1 MAKLVPIK
9 RPKEEVILPKAQQYA
24 KCVGVV
30 PMLVIR
36 SILLTRRRNKPNFK
50 VETRGRGG
58 ALCPFVHDAASRTN
72 RRV

>member
-50 VETRGRGG
+50 VETRGEEVR
-58 ALCPFVHDAASRTN
+58 FVHDAASRTN